1 MRKVFVFSVLCFCSL
16 FSRADESV
24 IGHWQTTQIF
34 DGLPVVVDIEITQ
47 LELKDKSTKV
57 TFASPR
63 TCEVVFQYS
72 GLVGDEEF
80 FYVSSSLP
88 RSSWCRRSMPEGGD
102 NPSFMKVKTNDD
114 GELQYD
120 LFRSSAR
127 VEGGIAKRLK

>member
-1 MRKVFVFSVLCFCSL
+1 MCKIFVFSVLCFCSL

-34 DGLPVVVDIEITQ
+34 DGLPVVVDIVITQ
-47 LELKDKSTKV
+47 LELKDKSTKIS
-57 TFASPR
+57 FASPR
-63 TCEVVFQYS
+63 NCEISFQYS
-72 GLVGDEEF
+72 GPVNSDEF
-80 FYVSSSLP
+80 FYVVNAGYG
-88 RSSWCRRSMPEGGD
+88 WCGRSMPVGKD

-120 LFRSSAR
+120 LFRSAAR